1 MEALSIITPRAAKP
15 ARGAFSEDAAARSFA
30 ECFAGRL
37 KYDHHRG
44 RWFRWTG
51 TRWQVDEI
59 EHAFQRVRDHV
70 IALATR
76 ADEKAC
82 REAAR
87 LNFAKHVEQFARGDG
102 KIATTS
108 NGWDSDPWLLG
119 TPCGTVDL
127 RTGELGPADPDDNI
141 TLSTGFTPAAD
152 AACPRWLQFIS
163 EVTQGD
169 EGYSRFLSQVAGY
182 ALTGDTREHSLFYAH
197 GAGGNGKS
205 VFINL
210 MSRLLGDYATTASMD
225 VFIAASGNN
234 NHPTELARLRG
245 ARLVT
250 ASETEEGRAWAE
262 ARVKALTGGDRI
274 AARFMRQDFF
284 EYTPTFKLLIVGNH
298 KPTLRSVDD
307 AARRRFNLLPFDFKP
322 PAPDRE
328 LERTLLA
335 EAPAILRW
343 AINGCLDWQAR
354 GLVRPDVVKAAT
366 ADYFEAQDM
375 LGQFLEEQ
383 CDVDPGNSYKT
394 ERSAD
399 VFFRWSEFAKA
410 ASEPA
415 GSRKAF
421 AEKLKGRGVQS
432 SRTRDARLFVGIR
445 LKQAPAQWG
454 EA

>member
-1 MEALSIITPRAAKP
+1 MEALAVIEPRVATP
-15 ARGAFSEDAAARSFA
+15 ARGDFSEDAAARSFA

-37 KYDHHRG
+37 KFDHHRG
-44 RWFRWTG
+44 RWYRWDNH
-51 TRWQVDEI
+51 RWQIDQT

-70 IALATR
+70 VALAAR
-76 ADEKAC
+76 AGEKAS
-82 REAAR
+82 RNAAR
-87 LNFAKHVEQFARGDG
+87 LNFAKHVEQFARGDS

-108 NGWDSDPWLLG
+108 DGWDCDPWLLG
-119 TPCGTVDL
+119 TPGGTVDL

-141 TLSTGFTPAAD
+141 TLTTGFTPSAA
-152 AACPRWLQFIS
+152 AGCPRWLRFIS

-169 EGYSRFLSQVAGY
+169 GGYARFLAQVAGY

-225 VFIAASGNN
+225 VFIAASGN

-284 EYTPTFKLLIVGNH
+284 EYTPTFKLLIVGNY
-298 KPTLRSVDD
+298 KPALRSVDD

-335 EAPAILRW
+335 EAPGILRW
-343 AINGCLDWQAR
+343 AIDGCLDWQAH
-354 GLVRPDVVKAAT
+354 GLMRPDVVKAAT

-383 CDVDPGNSYKT
+383 CDVDPRNTYKT

-399 VFFRWSEFAKA
+399 VYLRWSEFAKA

-421 AEKLKGRGVQS
+421 AEKLKGRGVEI
-432 SRTRDARLFVGIR
+432 SRTRDSRLFVGIR
-445 LKQAPAQWG
+445 LKQDQSHWSDT
-454 EA
+454 